1 MFEDDEDRE
10 KLLQTLI
17 RYKEKCEYSI
27 YAYCLMDNHIHLL
40 LKEGK
45 EPLEQIMRWIS
56 GSYVYW
62 YNKKYERIG
71 NLFQDRFK
79 SEPVETESYFLTVIR
94 YIHQNPIKAGMIRN
108 IKDYRWSSYREY
120 SVTPKIIDKEYVL
133 KIFAKDNDIAIEL
146 FVKFNKENNSDECL
160 EIEGKKKNIS
170 DDELRRIIKNEF
182 KVEAWTLQ
190 NESKEKKEMMLKKA
204 LEIEGISTRQ
214 LARVTGV
221 SANIIWKL

>member
-1 MFEDDEDRE
+1 M
-10 KLLQTLI
+10 
-17 RYKEKCEYSI
+17 
-27 YAYCLMDNHIHLL
+27 

-45 EPLEQIMRWIS
+45 EPLEQIMRRIS

-62 YNKKYERIG
+62 YNKKYERVG
-71 NLFQDRFK
+71 TLFQDRFK

-94 YIHQNPIKAGMIRN
+94 YIHQNPIKAGIIRN

-146 FVKFNKENNSDECL
+146 FIKFNKKNNNDECL
-160 EIEGKKKNIS
+160 EIKEKKKNIS
-170 DDELRRIIKNEF
+170 DDELRQIIKNQF

-190 NESKEKKEMMLKKA
+190 NESKEKKEINFIVDKTFYTLYNH
-204 LEIEGISTRQ
+204 I
-214 LARVTGV
+214 
-221 SANIIWKL
+221 